1 MLPVQQPEWLS
12 DGCQATQAEPWRA
25 PIRYIFQSGG
35 LVRHASQLLIV
46 LPRFQL
52 FYAGIYFYLNRCV
65 LLPFKVIPV
74 QVCTILD
81 SLQPNTTVTF
91 KVTLYMINVVI
102 TFQQYTLLTHCYTYF
117 NSLFYFRARPHYVNH
132 QSIINHS
139 LLTQLPGPALLVYDG
154 CCRALYG
161 PLA

>member
-1 MLPVQQPEWLS
+1 MGLVWGLGGF
-12 DGCQATQAEPWRA
+12 DGFDTFFFSLYKAL
-25 PIRYIFQSGG
+25 RYI
-35 LVRHASQLLIV
+35 I
-46 LPRFQL
+46 
-52 FYAGIYFYLNRCV
+52 
-65 LLPFKVIPV
+65 

>member
-1 MLPVQQPEWLS
+1 M
-12 DGCQATQAEPWRA
+12 CQSLHRVVPMVWQYHHN
-25 PIRYIFQSGG
+25 IIQ
-35 LVRHASQLLIV
+35 
-46 LPRFQL
+46 
-52 FYAGIYFYLNRCV
+52 
-65 LLPFKVIPV
+65 V

-132 QSIINHS
+132 QSIINQS

>member
-1 MLPVQQPEWLS
+1 MGIKFKPSYVS
-12 DGCQATQAEPWRA
+12 AH
-25 PIRYIFQSGG
+25 Y
-35 LVRHASQLLIV
+35 LL
-46 LPRFQL
+46 
-52 FYAGIYFYLNRCV
+52 
-65 LLPFKVIPV
+65 